1 MVFPKKILGIS
12 FIVIVI
18 AGLAFF
24 FFLKHKPAKS
34 AEKSSK
40 GSTTETQKA
49 EEASIP
55 VKIAKVSRGDLVIKL
70 KSPGEA
76 VTSKKIKISA
86 EVSGVIKS
94 LNIEESKHVREGE
107 LLVVLDD
114 EEYRLALETAK
125 ASHLKTLSELLLEKR
140 FAGPEEARPES
151 DQKKIQKAR
160 ADYDRDRRLYQDG
173 KMTREAFEKAGK
185 DFEMAL
191 IESGEKKEE
200 ILAAAK
206 GLTQAEVAVKDAQ
219 IKIEKTKIR
228 APFSGIV
235 CDIKVLARERVTAN
249 QELFTLVNIS
259 EIQVRAKVLESE
271 VGKIKVDREA
281 DLRFSA
287 YPERV
292 FKGKVKAISPII
304 NPEDKT
310 CSVIVD
316 VSNPAEEIKPGMH
329 AEVEI
334 AAEIYKD
341 RLLVPQEAI
350 LVRGGRKLVFAVEG
364 GLAKW
369 KYIDVGL
376 ENEDYAE
383 ILNGV
388 KEGESVCIEGH
399 GTLAHDARVRIEE

>member
-12 FIVIVI
+12 FMVIVV
-18 AGLAFF
+18 AGLALFF
-24 FFLKHKPAKS
+24 FFKYKPAKS
-34 AEKSSK
+34 EEKSAKSAAA
-40 GSTTETQKA
+40 ETQKT

-55 VKIAKVSRGDLVIKL
+55 VKVVKVGRGDLVIKL

-76 VTSKKIKISA
+76 VTSKKIKITA

-94 LNIEESKHVREGE
+94 LNIEESKHVKEGE

-114 EEYRLALETAK
+114 EEYRLALENAK
-125 ASHLKTLSELLLEKR
+125 ASHLKTLSELLVEKR
-140 FAGPEEARPES
+140 FAGPEEARPEP
-151 DQKKIQKAR
+151 DQKKIQEAR
-160 ADYDRDRRLYQDG
+160 ADYDRARKLYQDG

-185 DFEMAL
+185 DFEMDL

-206 GLTQAEVAVKDAQ
+206 GLTQAEIQVKDAQ
-219 IKIEKTKIR
+219 RKIEKTKIR

-235 CDIKVLARERVTAN
+235 CDIKVLAQERVTAN

-287 YPERV
+287 YPQRV

-310 CSVIVD
+310 CSVIIE

-383 ILNGV
+383 ILEGV

-399 GTLAHDARVRIEE
+399 GTLAHDARVKIEE

>member
-1 MVFPKKILGIS
+1 
-12 FIVIVI
+12 
-18 AGLAFF
+18 
-24 FFLKHKPAKS
+24 
-34 AEKSSK
+34 
-40 GSTTETQKA
+40 
-49 EEASIP
+49 
-55 VKIAKVSRGDLVIKL
+55 
-70 KSPGEA
+70 
-76 VTSKKIKISA
+76 
-86 EVSGVIKS
+86 
-94 LNIEESKHVREGE
+94 
-107 LLVVLDD
+107 
-114 EEYRLALETAK
+114 
-125 ASHLKTLSELLLEKR
+125 
-140 FAGPEEARPES
+140 
-151 DQKKIQKAR
+151 
-160 ADYDRDRRLYQDG
+160 
-173 KMTREAFEKAGK
+173 
-185 DFEMAL
+185 
-191 IESGEKKEE
+191 
-200 ILAAAK
+200 
-206 GLTQAEVAVKDAQ
+206 LTQAEIAVKDAQ

-235 CDIKVLARERVTAN
+235 CDIKVLAQERVTAN

>member
-1 MVFPKKILGIS
+1 M
-12 FIVIVI
+12 VIVV
-18 AGLAFF
+18 AGLALFF
-24 FFLKHKPAKS
+24 FFKYKPAKS
-34 AEKSSK
+34 EEKSAKSAAA
-40 GSTTETQKA
+40 ETQKT

-55 VKIAKVSRGDLVIKL
+55 VKVVKVGRGDLVIKL

-76 VTSKKIKISA
+76 VTSKKIKITA

-94 LNIEESKHVREGE
+94 LNIEESKHVKEGE

-114 EEYRLALETAK
+114 EEYRLALENAK
-125 ASHLKTLSELLLEKR
+125 ASHLKTLSELLVEKR
-140 FAGPEEARPES
+140 FAGPEEARPEP
-151 DQKKIQKAR
+151 DQKKIQEAR
-160 ADYDRDRRLYQDG
+160 ADYDRARKLYQDG

-185 DFEMAL
+185 DFEMDL

-206 GLTQAEVAVKDAQ
+206 GLTQAEIQVKDAQ
-219 IKIEKTKIR
+219 RKIEKTKIR

-235 CDIKVLARERVTAN
+235 CDIKVLAQERVTAN

-287 YPERV
+287 YPQRV

-310 CSVIVD
+310 CSVIIE

-383 ILNGV
+383 ILEGV

-399 GTLAHDARVRIEE
+399 GTLAHDARVKIEE